1 MSHRNNGCYFV
12 LKSIKRQITYKY
24 TMSAFSI
31 FMLVLVVIYL
41 IYYVAVILYDL
52 NKLSSENHNQTEEE
66 TLDLPAVEPIQFNE
80 EGMVPSEAPF
90 AMNENDVQTSDNE
103 SLGSDSHKTKSAQ
116 QDVVESTPVEVQAEQ
131 EPNPAKPVDKE
142 KTKTDSASV
151 AKNVKGLLKILDE
164 KGVAIKPKFQ
174 VEYLDED
181 IKERIYKSYFE
192 KRRNRLKEVPVESS
206 DEECR
211 EKV

>member
-1 MSHRNNGCYFV
+1 
-12 LKSIKRQITYKY
+12 
-24 TMSAFSI
+24 MSAFSI